1 MLTLTSLALC
11 ISFSFSIA
19 WTFSAQKRINITK
32 TSLSQPMQS
41 HHKRAVR
48 GQTKCIRPL
57 KCFYERK
64 EERWSIVVPWALILT
79 SSSLRESTFSSNCLF
94 FCSMF
99 CRYSVRD
106 LIFASYCRQKQKIS
120 QDLLTLKAYSLYS
133 P

>member
-19 WTFSAQKRINITK
+19 RTFSAQKKINITK
-32 TSLSQPMQS
+32 TSLSHPMQS
-41 HHKRAVR
+41 HHKRAVKAKGSGPNKVYTAIKMR
-48 GQTKCIRPL
+48 GK
-57 KCFYERK
+57 K
-64 EERWSIVVPWALILT
+64 RWSIFVPWALILT

-106 LIFASYCRQKQKIS
+106 LIFASYCRQKQKNIS
-120 QDLLTLKAYSLYS
+120 GSF
-133 P
+133 